1 VGLFDS
7 VKKLATKQNIDKAK
21 GLAAKN
27 ADKISGAVDKATST
41 IDQKTGGKY
50 KDKLDKVGDAV
61 DRNLE
66 KVKDD
71 VADDDD
77 DPPRDAGPR

>member
-77 DPPRDAGPR
+77 PPRDAGPR